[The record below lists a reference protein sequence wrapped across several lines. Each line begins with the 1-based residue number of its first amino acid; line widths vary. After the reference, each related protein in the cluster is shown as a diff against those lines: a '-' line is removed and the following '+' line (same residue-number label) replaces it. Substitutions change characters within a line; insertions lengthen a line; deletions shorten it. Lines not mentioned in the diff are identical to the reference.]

1 MQVFSHIWLSSRS
14 RIGAQSLIVK
24 GSIRDL
30 LAVEQLQQAQLRVI
44 GAGADK
50 FRIQSD
56 GGGRAC
62 RFADSAQAIVG
73 GDHLIVQS
81 ILFNLRP

>member
-1 MQVFSHIWLSSRS
+1 MQVFSHILVEQQVAHR
-14 RIGAQSLIVK
+14 RPVVNRQGVDQ
-24 GSIRDL
+24 RDL

-81 ILFNLRP
+81 ILS

>member
-1 MQVFSHIWLSSRS
+1 MQVFSHILVEQQLAHR
-14 RIGAQSLIVK
+14 RPVANRQGIDQ
-24 GSIRDL
+24 RDL
-30 LAVEQLQQAQLRVI
+30 GAVEQLQQAQLRIV
-44 GAGADK
+44 GTGTDK

-81 ILFNLRP
+81 ILS